1 MIIRFL
7 RAAITL
13 TLLALVTA
21 CATTE
26 SGQSCPAGTQKL
38 PDCPPLEAVEDPF
51 ITALYW
57 QRSWQPGDVHR
68 VDVVEIGLDADIP
81 AQNAEAKFLGS
92 SSSDAVTSLAAKIW
106 MIENA
111 RHTIDV
117 TYYIFKRDL
126 VGEAILGALCNAVQR
141 GVDVRLM
148 VDSVGSIDSS
158 HSGLKALETCAEN
171 AGFIRNSKGEL
182 TNKKARVQVVVFN
195 AISNVFVKLN
205 RRSHDKL
212 MVMDGKFPERALVMT
227 GGRNVSLSYYG
238 IKADGSPN
246 PDTYMDAEII
256 LRAARTQQVDDYPVG
271 SLSEN
276 YYSMLFLF
284 EDNKRLSPSDTAEAL
299 GIYTSEREKAQAGLA
314 KLKAI
319 PVVKEKM
326 DGMASYLEQGWHT
339 SRVLLGHELDNLT
352 NENLFTDA
360 AEDLNKNRN
369 SILYLLSKVRA
380 DEYQQRRIVSPY
392 LFAAQYYDDDGNIIF
407 DGAKN
412 ALDWLAQHP
421 EASLEIITNSVLTSD
436 NFSAQAVIDMNMAPR
451 LLLTKELQE
460 AWLESPDDSELNPAL
475 VESEE
480 WKRLVNHPRLKIY
493 ETGRLDDRLLG
504 GDVDYGKLHAKY
516 IIMDDAGFVGTTN
529 FDSRSR
535 LINNEMGFFFKGEE
549 LAKELHADFELLK
562 SRSYLWGSPE
572 WLEFRRQV
580 FELDGLKG
588 NTAKTQRGIYKTLRG
603 IGLDN
608 QL

>member
-1 MIIRFL
+1 MIIKFL
-7 RAAITL
+7 KASIIVAL
-13 TLLALVTA
+13 FALVAA

-38 PDCPPLEAVEDPF
+38 PDCPPLEAVEDPL

-57 QRSWQPGDVHR
+57 QRSWQPEDVHR
-68 VDVVEIGLDADIP
+68 MDMVKVGLDADIP
-81 AQNAEAKFLGS
+81 PQNAEAKFLGS
-92 SSSDAVTSLAAKIW
+92 SSADAVNSLAAKIW

-111 RHTIDV
+111 QHTIDV

-126 VGEAILGALCNAVQR
+126 VGEAMLGALCNAVQR

-158 HSGLKALETCAEN
+158 HSGLKALETCADN
-171 AGFIRNSKGEL
+171 AGFIRNKKGDL
-182 TNKKARVQVVVFN
+182 TNKKARVQVVVFK

-238 IKADGSPN
+238 ITADGSPN

-314 KLKAI
+314 QLKAI

-326 DGMASYLEQGWHT
+326 DVMERYLEQGWHT

-412 ALDWLAQHP
+412 ALLIQRACM
-421 EASLEIITNSVLTSD
+421 S
-436 NFSAQAVIDMNMAPR
+436 
-451 LLLTKELQE
+451 
-460 AWLESPDDSELNPAL
+460 
-475 VESEE
+475 
-480 WKRLVNHPRLKIY
+480 
-493 ETGRLDDRLLG
+493 TG
-504 GDVDYGKLHAKY
+504 
-516 IIMDDAGFVGTTN
+516 
-529 FDSRSR
+529 S
-535 LINNEMGFFFKGEE
+535 
-549 LAKELHADFELLK
+549 
-562 SRSYLWGSPE
+562 
-572 WLEFRRQV
+572 
-580 FELDGLKG
+580 
-588 NTAKTQRGIYKTLRG
+588 
-603 IGLDN
+603 
-608 QL
+608 